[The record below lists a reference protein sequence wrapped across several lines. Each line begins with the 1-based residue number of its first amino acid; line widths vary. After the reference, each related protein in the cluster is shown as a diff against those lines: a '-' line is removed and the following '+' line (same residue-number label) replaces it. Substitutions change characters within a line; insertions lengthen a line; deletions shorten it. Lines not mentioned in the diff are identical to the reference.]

1 MDNQIKCVV
10 LTEDGKV
17 LYRKEDSNGTGSLY
31 LMDEGAV
38 SVIPDAK
45 YAGISWDKKYI
56 GIAYDYGI
64 DVYSAEGDKIATY
77 SLPDYWI
84 EDEELNR
91 ISSITPFHEGE
102 WVLVVSEGGVYVLA
116 EDDVALIHGE
126 SEELGAMVYGCVS
139 PDEAFIAVGNQDSE
153 HIILEVETEFEV
165 WDEVSPVSA
174 CANYAQFNK
183 DGSHVL
189 LSSCQEEEGHSIIL
203 GLDEGDITEVEQTF
217 KVTAGA
223 SYDEGFI
230 LGTEEGQIVYVKPDG
245 STSQAYDVGA
255 AVSGMDVSTD
265 GKRLAVGTITGDLHL
280 LDVEFESNKD
290 LNFAEKGA
298 GQFYFLQEDY
308 AKRFAGANNK
318 TTEYRR
324 EVCEK
329 CGGVKIVYDKALKIE
344 IEGRKKGNYY
354 CARGHFFIDSKLEEV
369 LVENKI
375 TGFYTK
381 EIEGDNAENIKE
393 MVIVGS
399 GGFLRNKKGRMLK
412 KCENCNKVAEKY
424 DELIGIVVLEEDWDG
439 TDIFLIENFKGV
451 PVVTQKVKELF
462 EANKI
467 KNAIFV
473 PIEEYEFG

>member
-10 LTEDGKV
+10 LTKDGKV

-38 SVIPDAK
+38 SVISDAK

-126 SEELGAMVYGCVS
+126 SEELGAMVHGCVS

-203 GLDEGDITEVEQTF
+203 SLDEGDITEVEQAF

-245 STSQAYDVGA
+245 STSQTYDVGA
-255 AVSGMDVSTD
+255 AVSGLDVSTD
-265 GKRLAVGTITGDLHL
+265 GKILAVGTIAGDLHL
-280 LDVEFESNKD
+280 LDVEFES
-290 LNFAEKGA
+290 
-298 GQFYFLQEDY
+298 
-308 AKRFAGANNK
+308 
-318 TTEYRR
+318 
-324 EVCEK
+324 
-329 CGGVKIVYDKALKIE
+329 DKALKIE

-354 CARGHFFIDSKLEEV
+354 RARGHFFIDSKLEEV

-424 DELIGIVVLEEDWDG
+424 DELIGTVVLEEDWDG